1 MLKTLYEAVKS
12 GNKILIAGNG
22 GLAAESEHFAAELV
36 GQYAFPVY
44 IPCIALTANSSLLT
58 ALANDIGYENVF
70 SHQVKVLGNK
80 GDIFIGMTTTHSQNI
95 INAGIMALSM
105 NCKVILLDGDKL
117 KGKGVARKQ
126 EYAIKLLH
134 KLAYDLKE
142 KLSAD
147 SKPV

>member
-36 GQYAFPVY
+36 GQYAFPMY
-44 IPCIALTANSSLLT
+44 IPCIALTANSSLIT

-70 SHQVKVLGNK
+70 SHQVNVLAK
-80 GDIFIGMTTTHSQNI
+80 SGDVFIGMTTTHSANI
-95 INAGIMALSM
+95 MKASLMALSM

-117 KGKGVARKQ
+117 KGKGVAKKQ

-142 KLSAD
+142 KLNAD
-147 SKPV
+147 CRS